1 MRRYIAAAVMAAM
14 LTMPASAKDWWAPN
28 PISVALTVGQWL
40 IKDRE
45 QVYYLQVR
53 AQGRDEKHAR
63 DQAFRLAVEQ
73 AIGALVVAETEVRRG
88 NVDRNDV
95 ISYSSGFVHDFD
107 IVKRSQVNGVHEI
120 VVDVWVARSHLADR
134 LLSTSRTD
142 AVVEGGRVSRQ
153 IETLQHS
160 RDQGDRVLATV
171 LADFPARAFEIKL
184 GKTKVLVNEFRQ
196 PVLSIWVDIAW
207 STPYLKALDEAVKHI
222 SHAPECDSW
231 FQRQNNQCRQR
242 VRVKVTETVGF
253 FDDNL
258 VNNLLQQNMA
268 NDPPRLYIRIL
279 GRTGSVEYTDCIT
292 PIGVDPFYPSS
303 RYYYRLNRGLEIDP
317 YVSTGGDVRVDLV
330 RFRLSTQDLDRVEA
344 EMVRKSQCPEPWK
357 PR

>member
-1 MRRYIAAAVMAAM
+1 MRRHLAAAALAM
-14 LTMPASAKDWWAPN
+14 MLVLPVSANDWWMPS
-28 PISVALTVGQWL
+28 PISIALTVGQWL
-40 IKDRE
+40 MKDRE

-53 AQGRDEKHAR
+53 SQGRDEKHAR

-73 AIGALVVAETEVRRG
+73 AIGALVLAETEVRRG
-88 NVDRNDV
+88 EVSRNDI
-95 ISYSSGFVHDFD
+95 ISYSSGFVHDFK
-107 IVKRSQVNGVHEI
+107 ILERRQVNGAQEI
-120 VVDVWVARSHLADR
+120 VIDVWVARSHLADR

-142 AVVEGGRVSRQ
+142 AVVEGGRVSQQ
-153 IETLQHS
+153 IESFQHS

-171 LADFPARAFEIKL
+171 LADFPDRAFAIKL
-184 GKTKVLVNEFRQ
+184 GKTQVLVNEFRQ
-196 PVLSIWVDIAW
+196 PMLSIWVDITW
-207 STPYLKALDEAVKHI
+207 SARYLRALDEAVKHT

-258 VNNLLQQNMA
+258 VNNLIQQNMA

-292 PIGVDPFYPSS
+292 PIGVDPFYPAS

-330 RFRLSTQDLDRVEA
+330 RFKLSIQDLDRVEA
-344 EMVRKSQCPEPWK
+344 EMVRKSQCPEPWTA
-357 PR
+357 R

>member
-1 MRRYIAAAVMAAM
+1 MKRQLAALALAFGV
-14 LTMPASAKDWWAPN
+14 TVSALANDWWTPS
-28 PISVALTVGQWL
+28 PITVALTVGQWL
-40 IKDRE
+40 MKDRE
-45 QVYYLQVR
+45 QVYYLQVK
-53 AQGRDEKHAR
+53 AHGRSEKDAR

-73 AIGALVVAETEVRRG
+73 AIGALVLAETEVRRG

-153 IETLQHS
+153 IETFQHS

-171 LADFPARAFEIKL
+171 LADFPDRAFAIKL
-184 GKTKVLVNEFRQ
+184 GKTQVLVNEFRQ

-207 STPYLKALDEAVKHI
+207 SQTYLKSLDEAVARV

-231 FQRQNNQCRQR
+231 FMRQNNQCRQKIR
-242 VRVKVTETVGF
+242 AKVVNTTGF
-253 FDDNL
+253 FDDRLVDNL
-258 VNNLLQQNMA
+258 IQQNMA

-292 PIGVDPFYPSS
+292 PIGVDPFYPTS

-317 YVSTGGDVRVDLV
+317 YVSTGGDVRVDLA

-344 EMVRKSQCPEPWK
+344 EMVRKSQCPEPWTA
-357 PR
+357 R